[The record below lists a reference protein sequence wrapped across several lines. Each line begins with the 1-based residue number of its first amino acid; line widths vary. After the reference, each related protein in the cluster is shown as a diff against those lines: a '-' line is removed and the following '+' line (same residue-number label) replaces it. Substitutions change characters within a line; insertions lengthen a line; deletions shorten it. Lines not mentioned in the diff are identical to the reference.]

1 MLSNCLHK
9 TTQVERVAKK
19 YLKPADLPTL
29 PRFVEVE
36 IHLLQE
42 LPHTTM
48 PSLIEVFESEEKYVL
63 ILE

>member
-1 MLSNCLHK
+1 MLEEPNIYVLNNCVHK
-9 TTQVERVAKK
+9 STQVERVAKK
-19 YLKPADLPTL
+19 YLKLPDLPTL

-48 PSLIEVFESEEKYVL
+48 PSLIEVFDTQ
-63 ILE
+63 